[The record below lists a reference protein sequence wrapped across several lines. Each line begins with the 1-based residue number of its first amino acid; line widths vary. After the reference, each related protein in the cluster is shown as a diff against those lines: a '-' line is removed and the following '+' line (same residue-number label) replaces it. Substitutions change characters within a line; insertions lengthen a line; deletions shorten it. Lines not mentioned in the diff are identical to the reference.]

1 MSLLASAGI
10 YLVLDVNS
18 PLLSHHL
25 NRYEPW
31 TSYNVDYMTNVFK
44 VVNQFSAYNNTLGF
58 FAGNEIVNDEM
69 SAKVCISLGSTLL
82 ELLLTLGIA
91 HICKSSYQRYEKL
104 YRI

>member
-18 PLLSHHL
+18 PLQSHHL

-44 VVNQFSAYNNTLGF
+44 VVDQFSAYNNTLGF

-69 SAKVCISLGSTLL
+69 SAKVCIKSRVNFSRA
-82 ELLLTLGIA
+82 LTNI
-91 HICKSSYQRYEKL
+91 RYRPYL
-104 YRI
+104 

>member
-1 MSLLASAGI
+1 MSLLASAGV

-18 PLLSHHL
+18 PLQSHHL

-44 VVNQFSAYNNTLGF
+44 VVDQFSAYNNTLGF

-69 SAKVCISLGSTLL
+69 SAKVCIKSRVNSSRA
-82 ELLLTLGIA
+82 LTNI
-91 HICKSSYQRYEKL
+91 RYRPYL
-104 YRI
+104 